1 VTGKSINEW
10 VVRLTQSDLP
20 VLRKTAQEIERL
32 RKIEDRIT
40 AKDISIVILHDPMM
54 TIKVLRFIESRR
66 KAGSAEITTI
76 SHALMMMGTGSF
88 FEHFSSGFTIIE
100 DLLADKPDALYG
112 MLSVVSRS
120 RHAAIYAQDWSLMR
134 HDLESDEVTIAALLH
149 DMAEMLLWCYLPD
162 ELIEIRRR
170 MMRDS
175 ALRSADTQ
183 MAVLGF
189 NLKKLQMLLAAV
201 WKLPAL
207 LRSLMDSNQAK
218 QPRVINVTLAASLA
232 RHSAHGWYNA
242 ALPDDFAG
250 IKEFLG
256 MGAENMMEY
265 INRNVLVAAKE
276 WHWYNFRP
284 AAAWLPMLPGEWPVE

>member
-1 VTGKSINEW
+1 MTGKSINEW

>member
-1 VTGKSINEW
+1 MNINEW
-10 VVRLTQSDLP
+10 VIRLTHDDLP
-20 VLRKTAQEIERL
+20 VLRRTAQEIERL

-40 AKDISIVILHDPMM
+40 AKDISIVVLHDPMM

-66 KAGSAEITTI
+66 KTGSAEITTI

-88 FEHFSSGFTIIE
+88 FEHFSSHFIIVE
-100 DLLADKPDALYG
+100 ELLADKPDALHG

-149 DMAEMLLWCYLPD
+149 DMAEMLLWCYMPD
-162 ELIEIRRR
+162 ELSEIRRR

-175 ALRSADTQ
+175 TLRSSDTQ
-183 MAVLGF
+183 KAVLGF
-189 NLKKLQMLLAAV
+189 DLKKLQMLLAGI

-207 LRSLMDSNQAK
+207 LRALMDSNQSK
-218 QPRVINVTLAASLA
+218 VPRVINVNLATAFA
-232 RHSAHGWYNA
+232 RHSANGWYNA
-242 ALPDDFAG
+242 ALPDDFDA
-250 IKEFLG
+250 IREFLG

-265 INRNVLVAAKE
+265 INRNVLVAARE
-276 WHWYNFRP
+276 WRWYNYRP

>member
-1 VTGKSINEW
+1 MTGKSINEW

-20 VLRKTAQEIERL
+20 VLRKTANEIERL

-40 AKDISIVILHDPMM
+40 AKDISIAVLHDPMM

-66 KAGSAEITTI
+66 KTGSAEITTI

-88 FEHFSSGFTIIE
+88 FDHFSPDFITVE

-175 ALRSADTQ
+175 TLRSTDTQ

-189 NLKKLQMLLAAV
+189 SLKKLQMLLAAV
-201 WKLPAL
+201 WKLPEL

-218 QPRVINVTLAASLA
+218 HPRVVNVTLAASLA

-242 ALPDDFAG
+242 ALPDDFAA

>member
-1 VTGKSINEW
+1 MTGKSINEW

-20 VLRKTAQEIERL
+20 VLRRTAKEIERL

-40 AKDISIVILHDPMM
+40 AKDISVIVLHDPMM

-66 KAGSAEITTI
+66 KAGSSEITTI

-88 FEHFSSGFTIIE
+88 FDHFSSFTTIE

-112 MLSVVSRS
+112 MLSVVSRG

-175 ALRSADTQ
+175 ALRSTDTQ

-189 NLKKLQMLLAAV
+189 DLKKLQTLLAAM

-218 QPRVINVTLAASLA
+218 HPRVINVTLAASLA

-242 ALPDDFAG
+242 ALPDDFAA

-265 INRNVLVAAKE
+265 INRNVLVAARE
-276 WHWYNFRP
+276 WRWYNLRP